1 MVVVDEPPEQGLSL
15 VRNTVVLGTDQGEEH
30 ILVLGHTQQ
39 VAVHIVE
46 VGVAAGG
53 MVVADK
59 LQAAGDMAWVAVVG
73 KVQLVVAVDKAWE
86 VAADM
91 VKGTP
96 VVVVVLDMV
105 PVHRVEVLP
114 LQDKEDLS
122 KVAGHLSERLNISNN
137 ISIQCIVV
145 LK

>member
-15 VRNTVVLGTDQGEEH
+15 VHNTVVFGTDQGEEH

-53 MVVADK
+53 MVAADK
-59 LQAAGDMAWVAVVG
+59 PQAAGDMAWAAVVG

-96 VVVVVLDMV
+96 VVVAVLDMV
-105 PVHRVEVLP
+105 PVHRAEVLP

-122 KVAGHLSERLNISNN
+122 KVAGHLSERFNISNN

>member
-1 MVVVDEPPEQGLSL
+1 MDEPPEQGLSL

-59 LQAAGDMAWVAVVG
+59 LQAAGDMAWAAVVG

>member
-96 VVVVVLDMV
+96 VVVVLDMV
-105 PVHRVEVLP
+105 PVHRVEVLS